1 MENNVIS
8 LIQQQTE
15 QTFSN
20 SVNATKEN
28 NDIMM
33 TTAQETQQSIP
44 SQEDQNTSTLNNI
57 GLEVQRQGGV

>member
-15 QTFSN
+15 QTFNN

-44 SQEDQNTSTLNNI
+44 STEDQNTSTLNNI